1 MRAARRSG
9 GEYIYYIYT
18 AQQQQ
23 LGAARVL
30 ILIIPRGEWGAATLS
45 RGGGAP
51 GSLSLSLSL
60 SVVVGGN
67 AEGYTVAEGESESLS
82 SS

>member
-51 GSLSLSLSL
+51 GSLSLS
-60 SVVVGGN
+60 VVVGGN